1 MFGGHPAA
9 IIIIIIIIT
18 IIMIIMI
25 IMIINIIIRE
35 TETGK
40 LSFARAVFSPVD
52 CEKALFTSPTIKS
65 HV

>member
-9 IIIIIIIIT
+9 IIMIIIIT
-18 IIMIIMI
+18 IIIITIIIM
-25 IMIINIIIRE
+25 IIIRE
-35 TETGK
+35 TKTGK